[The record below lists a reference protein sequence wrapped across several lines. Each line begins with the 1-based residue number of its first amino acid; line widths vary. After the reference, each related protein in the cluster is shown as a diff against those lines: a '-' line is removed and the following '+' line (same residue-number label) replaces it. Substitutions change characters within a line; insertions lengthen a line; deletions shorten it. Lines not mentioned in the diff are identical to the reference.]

1 MPIYVYMLYLRKMKE
16 VIPNHHSKA
25 QNVCLWPVEQL
36 HYKQRRRFRW
46 RNTWVDK
53 VELIS
58 KVLTFTQFK
67 YNTFP
72 NFFII
77 LPHLTKK
84 AQFLKE
90 FFSQKYID
98 ARCFMGSWYSL
109 SFSRRH
115 CKCFMGLPDDHHKKF
130 LKHGF
135 SNIFFSPS
143 RNSTI

>member
-53 VELIS
+53 VELIY

-84 AQFLKE
+84 AQFLKD
-90 FFSQKYID
+90 FFSQKIS
-98 ARCFMGSWYSL
+98 MQGELSWEADI
-109 SFSRRH
+109 H
-115 CKCFMGLPDDHHKKF
+115 CHSVDVIVSVSWDFPTTTT
-130 LKHGF
+130 
-135 SNIFFSPS
+135 
-143 RNSTI
+143 RNF

>member
-53 VELIS
+53 VELIY

-84 AQFLKE
+84 AQFLKD
-90 FFSQKYID
+90 FFFHKIY
-98 ARCFMGSWYSL
+98 RCGELSWEADI
-109 SFSRRH
+109 H
-115 CKCFMGLPDDHHKKF
+115 CHSVDVIVSVSWDFPTTTT
-130 LKHGF
+130 
-135 SNIFFSPS
+135 
-143 RNSTI
+143 RNF